1 MSPTTT
7 TSCTVTVS
15 CCPLCPEEDN
25 ARGEFSDRPVDK
37 AVVKTSCQPE
47 PHTYHLGCITQ
58 YLENPVNEKK
68 CRVCSQTPL
77 PLVRADGARFV
88 EDSPYCESSALEIC
102 RRGDAQSLERL
113 LADHPEV
120 ATARFRSAQTGE
132 LVSLLSITASS
143 GHDHCQKI
151 LIDKGADDLNGAI
164 EAASCARSYK
174 CLVSLLL
181 GGMSDLLDCYKKVM
195 GHVTT
200 EEPVCEAGVD
210 DTDMLLALRKG
221 DSDGLQAAIER
232 GGQDINRYTLFCALR
247 GHAECMKVLINNGAQ
262 VGLSLQV
269 AALFGSIDVMTVLLD
284 TFNQSS
290 GSMYSALFM
299 ASLNG
304 NSDCLKLLLERTE
317 SIDLYNL
324 AFALEGA
331 RHHDQTECVK
341 LLDEVITKSGL
352 REFLDEEK
360 LEADAKVVSA
370 YEIPNSM
377 IAFAKTRNWS
387 CVIS

>member
-1 MSPTTT
+1 MSPT
-7 TSCTVTVS
+7 SCTATFS
-15 CCPLCPEEDN
+15 PCPLCPEEDN

-68 CRVCSQTPL
+68 CQVCSQTPL

-102 RRGDAQSLERL
+102 RRGDAESLERL

-120 ATARFRSAQTGE
+120 ATGRFRSAQTGE

-143 GHDHCQKI
+143 GHDHCLQI
-151 LIDKGADDLNGAI
+151 LIDKGADDLDGAI
-164 EAASCARSYK
+164 EAASGERCYK
-174 CLVSLLL
+174 CLIPLILS
-181 GGMSDLLDCYKKVM
+181 GMSDLPGCCNKVM
-195 GHVTT
+195 GRVTS
-200 EEPVCEAGVD
+200 EEPVCEAGGD

-232 GGQDINRYTLFCALR
+232 GGQDLNRYTLFCALR
-247 GHAECMKVLINNGAQ
+247 GHTECMKVLINNGAQ
-262 VGLSLQV
+262 VGLSFQV
-269 AALFGSIDVMTVLLD
+269 AAFFGRIDVMTVLLD

-290 GSMYSALFM
+290 ASMYSALLM
-299 ASLNG
+299 ASLSG
-304 NSDCLKLLLERTE
+304 NSDCLKLLLERIE

-324 AFALEGA
+324 LFALEGA
-331 RHHDQTECVK
+331 RQYDRTECVE
-341 LLDEVITKSGL
+341 LLNEVITKSGL

-360 LEADAKVVSA
+360 LEADAKLVST

-377 IAFAKTRNWS
+377 IAHAQTRNWS

>member
-1 MSPTTT
+1 MSP

-15 CCPLCPEEDN
+15 CCPLCPEADN

-68 CRVCSQTPL
+68 CQVCSQTPL

-88 EDSPYCESSALEIC
+88 ENSPYCESSALEIC

-120 ATARFRSAQTGE
+120 ATGRFRSAQTGE

-143 GHDHCQKI
+143 GHDHCLEI

-164 EAASCARSYK
+164 EAAYGERCYK
-174 CLVSLLL
+174 CLMPLLL
-181 GGMSDLLDCYKKVM
+181 SGMSDLIDCCDKVM
-195 GHVTT
+195 GRVTS
-200 EEPVCEAGVD
+200 EEPVCEAGGD

-221 DSDGLQAAIER
+221 DSGGLQAAIER
-232 GGQDINRYTLFCALR
+232 GGQDLNRYTLFCALR
-247 GHAECMKVLINNGAQ
+247 GHTECMKVLINNGAQ

-269 AALFGSIDVMTVLLD
+269 AALFGRIDVMAVLLD

-290 GSMYSALFM
+290 ASMYSALLM
-299 ASLNG
+299 ASLSG
-304 NSDCLKLLLERTE
+304 NSDCLKLLLERIE
-317 SIDLYNL
+317 GIDLYNL
-324 AFALEGA
+324 LFALDGA
-331 RHHDQTECVK
+331 RQYDRTGCVE
-341 LLDEVITKSGL
+341 LLNETITKSGL

-360 LEADAKVVSA
+360 PEADAKVVSA

-377 IAFAKTRNWS
+377 IAHAKTRNWP